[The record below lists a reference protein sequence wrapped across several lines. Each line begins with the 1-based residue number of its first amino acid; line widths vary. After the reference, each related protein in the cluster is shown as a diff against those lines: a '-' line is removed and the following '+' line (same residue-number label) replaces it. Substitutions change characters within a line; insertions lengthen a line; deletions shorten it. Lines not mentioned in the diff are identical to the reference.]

1 MFKIVLMKL
10 KFRYALFI
18 LLCGTFIAADHV
30 RAVDSEPSDNV
41 RLDLFVQYPN
51 VAWTSTHRTRFLV
64 FKDDKKD
71 YLLNAC
77 DAEKCEAVLSSD
89 QFHFLHTCS
98 MEEFKNL
105 LGFPLDVV
113 KNLLSHTPEEFF
125 IFLHLNKDELNEL
138 QSGSLSRLLQ
148 FTSNPEA
155 FPSILDVGLNYFRIL
170 NDAQLNNVFKIEP
183 EGIKQLQRF
192 FPEQIPV
199 LLETEHLEKSKH
211 ILEALRN
218 NYKKLETKPIMRLL
232 NLPFDAVKRVMYGND
247 QQHHPFL
254 KLNDDEFTT
263 LRGFSDARIIEFA
276 SDSELFSSLLDVGL
290 KSFQPLHDDQ
300 FNNVSKIL
308 SKNDIK
314 ELKRFAPEQI
324 PVLLETEHLE
334 KTKAIL
340 DCLRM
345 NFRAS
350 QMLEPQT
357 TLRFLH
363 LPLEAVNC
371 LPYYVNISY
380 QFNPFLH
387 TNDDEFI
394 NRQPHP
400 FLHLNDDEF
409 TTLRGFSDARIIQFA
424 SNPQV
429 FSSLLYVGLEYFQP
443 LHDDQFNNVFKIGLW
458 PVYDDQFNKVFEV
471 FCMDHIKELKR
482 FTPEHIPVLLETENL
497 KKTETILYCLR
508 TNFQASQMLEP
519 QTIMRFLHLPLDA
532 VKKLMHTFDPQR
544 HGPFLHLNDDE
555 FNEFK
560 KFSTDRMKKL
570 IRHGE
575 IFPDILSL
583 GLEQVRNLP
592 DDEFNTLIN
601 RTLDQVEQLR

>member
-1 MFKIVLMKL
+1 MKL

-30 RAVDSEPSDNV
+30 RAVEPDPSYRVTSE
-41 RLDLFVQYPN
+41 LLFRYPN
-51 VAWTSTHRTRFLV
+51 VPWTLNHRTRFLV

-105 LGFPLDVV
+105 LRFPLDVV
-113 KNLLSHTPEEFF
+113 KNLLSHTPEEFR
-125 IFLHLNKDELNEL
+125 IFLHLNEGELHDL
-138 QSGSLSRLLQ
+138 RWFPPSGILQ
-148 FTSNPEA
+148 FTSNPGV

-192 FPEQIPV
+192 FPEQIQV

-263 LRGFSDARIIEFA
+263 LRGFSDARIIQFA
-276 SDSELFSSLLDVGL
+276 RNSELFSSLLDVGL

-300 FNNVSKIL
+300 FNNVFEIL
-308 SKNDIK
+308 LKEIK
-314 ELKRFAPEQI
+314 ELKRFAPEHI
-324 PVLLETEHLE
+324 PVLLETKHFDKTNVILYCFSTNSKASQVVE
-334 KTKAIL
+334 TKAIMQL
-340 DCLRM
+340 
-345 NFRAS
+345 
-350 QMLEPQT
+350 
-357 TLRFLH
+357 LH
-363 LPLEAVNC
+363 LPLEAVER
-371 LPYYVNISY
+371 LMYGFDP
-380 QFNPFLH
+380 QLH
-387 TNDDEFI
+387 S
-394 NRQPHP
+394 P

-409 TTLRGFSDARIIQFA
+409 TTLLEFSDSRIVQFT
-424 SNPQV
+424 SNPLE
-429 FSSLLYVGLEYFQP
+429 FPAILEVGLKSFQP
-443 LHDDQFNNVFKIGLW
+443 LNDDQFNNVFKILPEG
-458 PVYDDQFNKVFEV
+458 
-471 FCMDHIKELKR
+471 IKELKR
-482 FTPEHIPVLLETENL
+482 FAPEHIPVLLETEHFE
-497 KKTETILYCLR
+497 KTQAIIDCLSIDY
-508 TNFQASQMLEP
+508 QASQKVETKP
-519 QTIMRFLHLPLDA
+519 IMRLLHLPLEA
-532 VKKLMHTFDPQR
+532 VERLMYGADPQL

-560 KFSTDRMKKL
+560 KFSIDRMETL
-570 IRHGE
+570 IDHSK
-575 IFPDILSL
+575 IFPDILKF